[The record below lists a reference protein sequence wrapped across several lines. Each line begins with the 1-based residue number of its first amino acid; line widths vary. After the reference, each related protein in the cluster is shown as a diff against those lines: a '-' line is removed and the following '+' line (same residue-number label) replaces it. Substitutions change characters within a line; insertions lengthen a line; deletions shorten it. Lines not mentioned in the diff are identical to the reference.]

1 MSTLAQVLTNY
12 ESLKRSWDGRNVAEV
27 DRLLQQLKLSLIQL
41 TLMPTEGKDVD
52 QKVIYYKTIFFS
64 LNFNF
69 YEKKKHLS
77 LPILCSS
84 VVFEYL

>member
-52 QKVIYYKTIFFS
+52 QKVIKNDFLS

-69 YEKKKHLS
+69 YIKRN
-77 LPILCSS
+77 IYR
-84 VVFEYL
+84 YLNFV

>member
-12 ESLKRSWDGRNVAEV
+12 ESLKKSWEGRNVAEV

-52 QKVIYYKTIFFS
+52 QKVIKTNS
-64 LNFNF
+64 DW
-69 YEKKKHLS
+69 KM
-77 LPILCSS
+77 
-84 VVFEYL
+84 